1 MSKNILVVDD
11 APVSL
16 KFIGYFLRKEGYEVT
31 EASNGVEAIELI
43 DNSRFGLVLS
53 DGPDP
58 SALPQLVAAFV
69 AHNYRHVLRRRDVIA
84 GRKARQIT
92 IEIPANF
99 DLTVLECR
107 AEPSAHN
114 EFLYPCRK
122 IQSAVFYGWPR
133 FPKSSRNSL

>member
-11 APVSL
+11 ALVSL

-31 EASNGVEAIELI
+31 EASDGVEAVELI
-43 DNSRFGLVLS
+43 DNSRFDLVLS

-58 SALPQLVAAFV
+58 SALPQLVAAFI
-69 AHNYRHVLRRRDVIA
+69 AHNYRHVLRGRDVIA
-84 GRKARQIT
+84 RRKERHVA
-92 IEIPANF
+92 IELPANF
-99 DLTVLECR
+99 DVTVLECH
-107 AEPSAHN
+107 AETATHN